1 MNYLRPVQEVIN
13 LFFDDQGELD
23 LGGLVNRLQKN
34 YSGFDSD
41 IKDQLYTA
49 FTNSVWFWLSN
60 IAVKAL
66 LEWVGALILPGAA
79 VIQKIYKG
87 VMWALDNAGQIL
99 CILQKAFGLLKQAIS
114 PGGKGAVAK
123 GVFGILKGA
132 VGVLLKLLGK
142 LLGLDALPTAINA
155 VLNTLK
161 MQVEKWITNLLA
173 RLLKR
178 KKKVTPC
185 KLKPGK
191 PMVKKP
197 GGKFELTLGC
207 SDKAKGSGQCFT
219 GDTLVR
225 GPAGLVLL
233 AQRLPGRLVL
243 TYPDSASETAVSRRA
258 EREGLR
264 LIHLELDYGGGDG
277 VEALLLRG
285 EEWLAAQCVLPGG
298 VLWLGMPE
306 MGAGGWA
313 RVKAVTPCPLLE
325 EGAGQRVTGWF
336 RHWRGFV
343 HELRVQGEAKVIGVT
358 LGHPFWSMD
367 RGDWVTVGELRVG
380 ERLLAWDGGTPVV
393 ESLGLR
399 EVPEAV
405 YTIEVDGDH
414 CYRVGEQGLLVHN
427 ASVETSDE
435 ERKTTGCWY
444 HCNDQSG
451 VDKRKLAPGTY
462 PGPYKAFE
470 PPSPKPDWLIA
481 PGSRFTTAQLT
492 AIVMENLKKHGRW
505 PGQWP
510 TGVTTVNLNGI
521 PTMLTQGKGPG
532 NKPGTTSG
540 NVWSGLVVVSDDTG
554 VDLVFPE
561 AGVPQSQWNKKYP
574 RRPEFDHINPVSGT
588 LGSNSYCNVRIV
600 EAIAGNR
607 PGRPPVS
614 P

>member
-1 MNYLRPVQEVIN
+1 M
-13 LFFDDQGELD
+13 
-23 LGGLVNRLQKN
+23 
-34 YSGFDSD
+34 
-41 IKDQLYTA
+41 
-49 FTNSVWFWLSN
+49 
-60 IAVKAL
+60 
-66 LEWVGALILPGAA
+66 
-79 VIQKIYKG
+79 IQKIYKG

-207 SDKAKGSGQCFT
+207 SDKAKDSGQCFT

-298 VLWLGMPE
+298 VLWLDMPE
-306 MGAGGWA
+306 MGAVGWA
-313 RVKAVTPCPLLE
+313 WVKEVMPCPPLE

-336 RHWRGFV
+336 RHWRGEV
-343 HELRVQGEAKVIGVT
+343 YDLRVQGEAKAIGVT
-358 LGHPFWSMD
+358 WGHPFWSMD
-367 RGDWVTVGELRVG
+367 RGDWVPVSELRVG

-405 YTIEVDGDH
+405 YNIEVEGDH
-414 CYRVGEQGLLVHN
+414 CYRVGQQGLLVHN
-427 ASVETSDE
+427 DS
-435 ERKTTGCWY
+435 
-444 HCNDQSG
+444 
-451 VDKRKLAPGTY
+451 AP
-462 PGPYKAFE
+462 
-470 PPSPKPDWLIA
+470 
-481 PGSRFTTAQLT
+481 
-492 AIVMENLKKHGRW
+492 V
-505 PGQWP
+505 GQA
-510 TGVTTVNLNGI
+510 
-521 PTMLTQGKGPG
+521 GKGQVTGAAQQCSCAARLAEYRKQGFTPSRIVREEG
-532 NKPGTTSG
+532 ISTTLHYLWQLG
-540 NVWSGLVVVSDDTG
+540 CNIAHA
-554 VDLVFPE
+554 
-561 AGVPQSQWNKKYP
+561 AGVMP
-574 RRPEFDHINPVSGT
+574 RTKSTPVVAVA
-588 LGSNSYCNVRIV
+588 LVCEEGSNAFKIYVSYNLLRGSDAVRAATETVLGPGHWIDPQPPTHA
-600 EAIAGNR
+600 EQNILNYFQSAQHRGDIAGVAASRCICSSCVSVLSTGNQLASPR
-607 PGRPPVS
+607 GSAAVPTCNQDGTAAITGARQWCQDGRS
-614 P
+614 PIPFNQQF